1 MRTSSF
7 KLNPHL
13 KNQIGKTFS
22 QLIADIKSPED
33 ANMFLKNFFNDSEYE
48 TFIKRLAIAY
58 WLKKGRSY
66 TNIKQ
71 NLKVSSATIA
81 SIQTIMHSAGIEL
94 ALKKVEAEEWASIW
108 AEKIQKFI
116 KEKKFFK

>member
-7 KLNPHL
+7 KLSPSL
-13 KNQIGKTFS
+13 KNQIGKTLA
-22 QLIADIKSPED
+22 QVIADIKTPEE
-33 ANMFLKNFFNDSEYE
+33 AQIFLKDFFNESEYE
-48 TFIKRLAIAY
+48 TFIKRLVITY

-81 SIQTIMHSAGIEL
+81 SIQTTKDKPGIKL
-94 ALKKVEAEEWASIW
+94 ALKKIEAEEWANIW
-108 AEKIQKFI
+108 AEKIQKFL
-116 KEKKFFK
+116 KK